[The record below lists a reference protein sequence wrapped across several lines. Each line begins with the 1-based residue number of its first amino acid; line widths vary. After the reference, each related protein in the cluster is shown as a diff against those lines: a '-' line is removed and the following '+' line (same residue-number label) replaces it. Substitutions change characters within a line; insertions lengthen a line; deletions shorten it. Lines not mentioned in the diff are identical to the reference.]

1 LQNILKPY
9 PLRLNTL
16 HTDRVKNVFGFNP
29 ILDDNFHEMKNGLI
43 APFICLSFLFLS
55 CKQHPSAD
63 RIYINAKIWTGDS
76 LNPSATAIAVKDSGI
91 LYVGN
96 DYQPFVGSNT
106 QQIDLEG
113 KMLVPGFIDNH
124 VHFLD
129 GGYYLANIN
138 LHDVRSKEEFIKVFR
153 HYTDSARGNAWI
165 KGGNWDHEAWGGQL
179 PTKEWIDSI
188 SGDHPVFVSRYDGH
202 MGLANSIALK
212 LANITKNT
220 PSPPGGEIVK
230 DPKTG
235 EPTGILRDEATNLVY
250 QVIPPPAVAD
260 LDEALRLASDQALS
274 HGFTQVHDMGTY
286 GGWIDMET
294 YRRAEASGKL
304 SLRIYSFVALRS
316 WQKLDSFVKKNG
328 WGDDLLHWGGLKGFV
343 DGSLGSTTAWF
354 YKPYLDHPQSTGLQ
368 VTDTNLLRKWIL
380 SADSA
385 GLHIAC
391 HAIGDRAN
399 DWILGVYE
407 EAEKRNP
414 EKDHRFRVE
423 HAQHLTVSAIG
434 RFAQLKIIPSMQPYH
449 AIDDGKWAAKRLDS
463 ARLKRTYAF
472 RSLLETG
479 ANLTFGSDWP
489 VAPLDPIAG
498 IYAAVTRRTLD
509 DKNPAGWYPEQ
520 KISVDQALRCYTVNN
535 AWAGFQENK
544 TGKLKAGMLAD
555 FTVLSQDLFSI
566 RSEDIRET
574 KIILTVVNGK
584 PAYSQ
589 KK

>member
-1 LQNILKPY
+1 
-9 PLRLNTL
+9 
-16 HTDRVKNVFGFNP
+16 
-29 ILDDNFHEMKNGLI
+29 MKNQFI
-43 APFICLSFLFLS
+43 ALCIISSFLFFS
-55 CKQHPSAD
+55 CNQHPAAD
-63 RIYINAKIWTGDS
+63 RIYLNAKIWTGDT
-76 LNPSATAIAVKDSGI
+76 LNPAARAIAIKDSLI
-91 LYVGN
+91 IYVGD
-96 DYQPFVGSNT
+96 DYQPYLGSHT
-106 QQIDLEG
+106 EQIDLAG
-113 KMLVPGFIDNH
+113 QMLVPGFIDNH

-138 LHDVRSKEEFIKVFR
+138 LRNVSSREAFITVFR
-153 HYTDSARGNAWI
+153 HYTDSVKGDQWI
-165 KGGNWDHEAWGGQL
+165 RGGNWDHEAWGGQL

-188 SGDHPVFVSRYDGH
+188 SGNHPVFVSRYDGH

-212 LANITKNT
+212 RAAITKDT
-220 PSPPGGEIVK
+220 PNPPGGEIVK

-235 EPTGILRDEATNLVY
+235 EPTGVLRDEATTLVY
-250 QVIPPPAVAD
+250 RVIPDPNKSE
-260 LDEALRLASDQALS
+260 LDEALRLASANAVS

-294 YRRAEASGKL
+294 YRRAENSGTL
-304 SLRIYSFVALRS
+304 PLRIYSFVAIRS

-328 WGDDLLHWGGLKGFV
+328 WGNDRLHWGGLKGFV

-354 YKPYLDHPQSTGLQ
+354 YKPYLDAPQSTGLQ
-368 VTDTNLLRKWIL
+368 VTDTNLLRQWIL

-385 GLHIAC
+385 GLHIAT
-391 HAIGDRAN
+391 HAIGDHAN
-399 DWILGVYE
+399 GWILDVYE

-414 EKDHRFRVE
+414 GKDHRFRVE
-423 HAQHLTVSAIG
+423 HAQHLTAPDIG

-463 ARLKRTYAF
+463 ARLKGTYAF
-472 RSLLETG
+472 RSLLKTG

-509 DKNPAGWYPEQ
+509 DKNPGGWYPDQ
-520 KISVDQALRCYTVNN
+520 KISVEQALRCYTVNN

-544 TGKLKAGMLAD
+544 TGQLKAGMLAD
-555 FTVLSQDLFSI
+555 FTVLSEDLFSI
-566 RSEDIRET
+566 KPEDIRNT
-574 KIILTVVNGK
+574 KVMLTVVNGK
-584 PAYSQ
+584 QVYSG